1 MRTDGPLKSRYRE
14 ILIAVVRAYI
24 ETGEPV
30 GSRTISKLRED
41 ALSPASIRNVMADLA
56 DEGYLSQPH
65 TSAGRVPTEK
75 AFQLYAASLPG
86 ARMLTSESD
95 RLRREFSGLDTI
107 AARMER
113 SSFSLVELTRNVG
126 IAAAIPASSQELDQ
140 IE

>member
-41 ALSPASIRNVMADLA
+41 SLSPASVRNVMADLA

-75 AFQLYAASLPG
+75 AFRYYVSSL
-86 ARMLTSESD
+86 T
-95 RLRREFSGLDTI
+95 
-107 AARMER
+107 AARMAAAQSAGLARSPPVIMSRTLPSR
-113 SSFSLVELTRNVG
+113 SSPGPVTASIWCQYAGVRSMTVTCS
-126 IAAAIPASSQELDQ
+126 AAR
-140 IE
+140 

>member
-1 MRTDGPLKSRYRE
+1 MRTDGQLKARYRE
-14 ILIAVVRAYI
+14 ILIAIVRSYI

-75 AFQLYAASLPG
+75 AFQLYVASLQG
-86 ARMLTSESD
+86 QRMLSGGAD
-95 RLRREFSGLDTI
+95 RLPYEISCLASIRARE
-107 AARMER
+107 
-113 SSFSLVELTRNVG
+113 
-126 IAAAIPASSQELDQ
+126 
-140 IE
+140 